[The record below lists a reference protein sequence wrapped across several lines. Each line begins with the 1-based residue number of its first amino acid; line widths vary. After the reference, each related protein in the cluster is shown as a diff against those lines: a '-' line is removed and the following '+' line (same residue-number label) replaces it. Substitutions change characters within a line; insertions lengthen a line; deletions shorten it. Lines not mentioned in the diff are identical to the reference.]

1 MKIYLT
7 FIINLRNVFEIPNI
21 YVELSVQWDLKRKCN
36 SIDPAKTLK
45 LHFQNGKNPCLPS
58 ANNNLLDNAHEHH
71 VIPIPPNICY
81 YIPERNKGS
90 GLRPLQWNTSVK
102 TAELCPGQ
110 NKLLTKSSGG
120 NVGHLSSWTVYRIN
134 NPSDIITR
142 STLWVLTR
150 EFRA

>member
-36 SIDPAKTLK
+36 PIDPAKTLK

-81 YIPERNKGS
+81 CIPERNKGS
-90 GLRPLQWNTSVK
+90 GLRPLCSETLLWKQLNFV
-102 TAELCPGQ
+102 PG
-110 NKLLTKSSGG
+110 
-120 NVGHLSSWTVYRIN
+120 RIN
-134 NPSDIITR
+134 FWQRVLVEMLDIYLHEQYTG
-142 STLWVLTR
+142 
-150 EFRA
+150 